1 MLYFY
6 EQTIPNLAQ
15 RYNKKMTYANKKMH
29 DRQKNKKKNT

>member
-15 RYNKKMTYANKKMH
+15 RYNKKMTYANKKCTTV
-29 DRQKNKKKNT
+29 KKIKKNT